1 MDLFNSIILGVLG
14 DILGFRDGNSKKYRI
29 RITKKKYG
37 ESYILEGQK
46 TALSYF
52 QVFINEGGINR
63 NINNSKYSINTLML
77 MSTMKGI
84 INNKKD
90 IKKGCSDEYIRMYK
104 KIGEK
109 NLTNTYYI
117 NNEYLNSLEKL
128 SKNQRIENQENDSM
142 VISRI
147 LPISLLYWEKD
158 NRKKLIIN
166 IIENILL
173 THKNTTLFLS
183 AITLGLFVCY
193 KKYNIN
199 KDLWPIKLTE
209 YMLSSEF
216 DTIIKELN
224 LYSTEFVLD
233 KEDYITTWN
242 EYLNSPMYKQKNELK
257 YIHYNLSPYRR
268 ANTFFLHFNDY
279 NSDEFVYGLK
289 SDQAIIIAYDSLLYS
304 TGSWEKMVINGAL
317 GINDNS
323 VLGCLSGILFGLEYG
338 INYSVNKEQF
348 RIEEWIK
355 KLLSL
360 GKELDFK

>member
-1 MDLFNSIILGVLG
+1 
-14 DILGFRDGNSKKYRI
+14 
-29 RITKKKYG
+29 
-37 ESYILEGQK
+37 
-46 TALSYF
+46 
-52 QVFINEGGINR
+52 
-63 NINNSKYSINTLML
+63 
-77 MSTMKGI
+77 
-84 INNKKD
+84 
-90 IKKGCSDEYIRMYK
+90 
-104 KIGEK
+104 
-109 NLTNTYYI
+109 
-117 NNEYLNSLEKL
+117 
-128 SKNQRIENQENDSM
+128 M

-158 NRKKLIIN
+158 NRKKLIVN

-183 AITLGLFVCY
+183 AITLGLFVSY

-199 KDLWPIKLTE
+199 KDLWPTKLIE
-209 YMLSSEF
+209 YILSSEF

-268 ANTFFLHFNDY
+268 ANSFFLHFNDY
-279 NSDEFVYGLK
+279 NSEEFVYGLK

-304 TGSWEKMVINGAL
+304 TGSWEKMFINGAL

-323 VLGCLSGILFGLEYG
+323 VLGCLSGILFSLEYG

-348 RIEEWIK
+348 RTEGWIK

-360 GKELDFK
+360 GKELDIN